1 MSLLYAHL
9 STLSVQTI
17 CFYVLHFHF
26 QDCGKM
32 ARHSSEAEKQQAP
45 NLPTP
50 GDTIGN
56 PSAAY
61 REIKMLVTLR
71 EDPVPFLEVL
81 LHSHLASRTCACE
94 WLQLSCSLSG
104 FHCVLVKDTSDQT
117 RLLRDWGHDRP
128 LTPISKRLPSKG
140 LARMPTRVAWISP
153 LSPLFGVTGPE
164 TSLYSKD
171 HGHPST
177 EAEHC
182 LWTLYKPMTK
192 IHLSS

>member
-1 MSLLYAHL
+1 MVICLHYLYRPYV
-9 STLSVQTI
+9 STYCTSISRTVGRWLGVPQRQRSS
-17 CFYVLHFHF
+17 
-26 QDCGKM
+26 
-32 ARHSSEAEKQQAP
+32 RHH

-117 RLLRDWGHDRP
+117 RLLRYWGGDGP
-128 LTPISKRLPSKG
+128 LTSIWKRLPSKG
-140 LARMPTRVAWISP
+140 LARMPTGVAQIRP